1 MSQTPILIVGAGPT
15 GLNLAL
21 RLAHDRVPFRIIDQH
36 AGPAEESRA
45 LAVHARNL
53 EFYAQLGMAEA
64 MVEAGTQVGGIRVL
78 EGGSERAHIPLGDIG
93 EGLSPY
99 PFILD
104 FPQDEHEQFLVDR
117 LRERGVEVER
127 RATLVSFTQGR
138 RGCRCR
144 DRRRRE
150 GGEGALRLSLRLRR
164 ARSAVRKGLG
174 VGFEGGAYEHLYYV
188 ADVRLAEPD
197 RGHDF
202 HLAMG
207 ADTFALRLPSR
218 RGEMER
224 LIGFAPDGMANPTFE
239 DVKPDAERLLRAKV
253 AELNWFSTYRVQHR
267 VADRFTVGR
276 AFLLGD
282 AGHLHSPVGGQ
293 GMNTGIGDAVNLS
306 WKLSAVSGDAPHQ

>member
-1 MSQTPILIVGAGPT
+1 MSQIPILIVGAGPT

-21 RLAHDRVPFRIIDQH
+21 RLAHDGVPFRIIDQH

-45 LAVHARNL
+45 LAVHARTL
-53 EFYAQLGMAEA
+53 EFYAQLGLADA
-64 MVEAGTQVGGIRVL
+64 IVAAGTQVGGLRVL
-78 EGGSERAHIPLGDIG
+78 EDGVERAHILLGNIG

-104 FPQDEHEQFLVDR
+104 FPQDEHERFLVDR
-117 LRERGVEVER
+117 LRDAGVEVER
-127 RATLVSFTQGR
+127 SATLVSFTQDADGVDAVIAAGGR
-138 RGCRCR
+138 EQRARFGYLCGC
-144 DRRRRE
+144 D
-150 GGEGALRLSLRLRR
+150 G

-188 ADVRLAEPD
+188 ADVRLAQPD

-224 LIGFAPDGMANPTFE
+224 LIGFAPDGVENPTFE
-239 DVKPDAERLLRAKV
+239 DVRADAERLLQAKV

-267 VADRFTVGR
+267 VADRFTWGAPSCWATPATSTARSGAR
-276 AFLLGD
+276 A
-282 AGHLHSPVGGQ
+282 
-293 GMNTGIGDAVNLS
+293 
-306 WKLSAVSGDAPHQ
+306 